1 MVKLSPKG
9 HVVAKMTSNNFQLK
23 QEIVE
28 SGASNAMDTVGVSD
42 ALFYVMC
49 CVVF

>member
-28 SGASNAMDTVGVSD
+28 SGASNAMDTIGVSD
-42 ALFYVMC
+42 DLYHVIR
-49 CVVF
+49 